1 MAATDVSTVLS
12 TGDHHSYVTWIL
24 FPFIHFIHHHVN
36 LVHSPLVGGLLL
48 SQGVPA
54 QIQAAAGEIDIDGH
68 DDLEEIDHGTQY
80 SRPGWEGGEGAL
92 PHFGSLD
99 TIIAKP

>member
-1 MAATDVSTVLS
+1 M
-12 TGDHHSYVTWIL
+12 
-24 FPFIHFIHHHVN
+24 
-36 LVHSPLVGGLLL
+36 VGGLLL

-54 QIQAAAGEIDIDGH
+54 QIQAAAGDIDGH
-68 DDLEEIDHGTQY
+68 DDLEDDEIDHGEDTKFHNYTNTQY
-80 SRPGWEGGEGAL
+80 SRPGREGGEGAL

>member
-48 SQGVPA
+48 PQGVPA
-54 QIQAAAGEIDIDGH
+54 QIQAAAGDIDGH
-68 DDLEEIDHGTQY
+68 DDLEDDEID
-80 SRPGWEGGEGAL
+80 
-92 PHFGSLD
+92 
-99 TIIAKP
+99 